1 MKMSRE
7 EYAELFGPTTGDKI
21 RLGDTD
27 LWIEVEKD
35 FTVYGEEMIFG
46 GGKTIRDGMGQNGR
60 ITGKDG
66 ALDLVITNVVLLDY
80 TGIVKAD
87 VGVKD
92 GRIVGV
98 GKSGNPDI
106 MDGVDPHM
114 VIGAGTEVISGEG
127 KILTAWGVDTHI
139 HFICPQQMEVAL
151 SSGVTTLWEAEQDP
165 QQAAKRQ
172 HVHPARG
179 IWQGCWKRPR
189 SFRSMSA
196 S

>member
-60 ITGKDG
+60 ITAKDG
-66 ALDLVITNVVLLDY
+66 ALDLIITNVVLLDY

-106 MDGVDPHM
+106 MNGVDPNM

-127 KILTAWGVDTHI
+127 KILTAGGVD
-139 HFICPQQMEVAL
+139 
-151 SSGVTTLWEAEQDP
+151 
-165 QQAAKRQ
+165 
-172 HVHPARG
+172 
-179 IWQGCWKRPR
+179 
-189 SFRSMSA
+189 
-196 S
+196 

>member
-1 MKMSRE
+1 MQWPTRLSMNAAKKNVSQLKTSRLDGGCNPMKMSRE
-7 EYAELFGPTTGDKI
+7 QYAELFGPTTGDKI

-98 GKSGNPDI
+98 GKAATLISW
-106 MDGVDPHM
+106 
-114 VIGAGTEVISGEG
+114 TESIR
-127 KILTAWGVDTHI
+127 IW
-139 HFICPQQMEVAL
+139 
-151 SSGVTTLWEAEQDP
+151 SSVPVQ
-165 QQAAKRQ
+165 R
-172 HVHPARG
+172 
-179 IWQGCWKRPR
+179 
-189 SFRSMSA
+189 
-196 S
+196 